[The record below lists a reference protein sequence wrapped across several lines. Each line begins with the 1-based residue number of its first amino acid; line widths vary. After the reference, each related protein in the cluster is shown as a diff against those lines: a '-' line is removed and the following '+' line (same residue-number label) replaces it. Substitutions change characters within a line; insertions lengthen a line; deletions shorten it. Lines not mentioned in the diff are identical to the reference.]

1 MPLSTRYSVLP
12 FLGNVHSGAQAGE
25 VARQLEALLNRA
37 AAADA
42 DLALV
47 SAANTRIA
55 PGCLAGLTGA
65 KADWARHDQVIVMGS
80 ATLAAASA
88 PPFASASETPTVA
101 QPLETAKRLW
111 NGLPRNVRHAIIGFG
126 AMVILLT
133 ALDLVRHKTSAP
145 PAPPPPVAVEPP
157 APASDS
163 SAAVPPPAEVVQP
176 APAITEPEASPAET
190 AQLETAQPASPPA
203 EQVEVPTV
211 RVGDRWITDV
221 VDHQDDRLSYRSE
234 RVVTDAQAGRIVTT
248 VRSLKSNYVRTVSY
262 DDQWGLLATSQ
273 QSGSTTRYE
282 PALPYLS
289 FPLHPGKTWQAR
301 VVETSADGAQ
311 KVHVVNATVESW
323 ETVTVPA
330 GTFVALKVVISDDVA
345 QNDVLVSQGQ
355 DVSWYAPEVRRS
367 VRTEETSHDPKT
379 GERRR
384 RTLSLIEYSLQ

>member
-1 MPLSTRYSVLP
+1 MSFSARYSVLP
-12 FLGNVHSGAQAGE
+12 FLGNVRSGAQAGE

-47 SAANTRIA
+47 SAAYTRIA
-55 PGCLAGLTGA
+55 PGCLAGLTGK
-65 KADWARHDQVIVMGS
+65 KADWARHDQVIVTGN
-80 ATLAAASA
+80 AALAAAST
-88 PPFASASETPTVA
+88 PPFASASETPTAV

-126 AMVILLT
+126 AMVVLLT
-133 ALDLVRHKTSAP
+133 IFDLGRHKTSAP
-145 PAPPPPVAVEPP
+145 TAPPVAVEPP
-157 APASDS
+157 AQVSGS
-163 SAAVPPPAEVVQP
+163 SATVPPPARVVQP
-176 APAITEPEASPAET
+176 APAITRPEASPAET
-190 AQLETAQPASPPA
+190 VLPEPTQPVSPPTEPA
-203 EQVEVPTV
+203 KAPSV

-289 FPLHPGKTWQAR
+289 FPLHPGKTWRAR
-301 VVETSADGAQ
+301 VVETGADGAQ
-311 KVHVVNATVESW
+311 KVHVVNATVGPW
-323 ETVTVPA
+323 ETITVPA
-330 GTFVALKVVISDDVA
+330 GTFTALKVVISDDVT

-367 VRTEETSHDPKT
+367 VRTEETSLDPKT
-379 GERRR
+379 GERRQ
-384 RTLSLIEYSLQ
+384 RTLSLIEYSLH